1 MKKSTRKS
9 LLNKLYNLWREY
21 IYKRDKYKC
30 QLCGKSKRQGYVIN
44 AHHIVTKGS
53 SGFAGKYDVENG
65 VVLCFRCHKIDY
77 IALGDFCKKW
87 LKQKGLDYYELQDK
101 YSEVAGYKPTIY
113 DIETKLKILKDLQGD
128 DL

>member
-1 MKKSTRKS
+1 MKKPTKKS
-9 LLNKLYNLWREY
+9 LLKNLYNAWREY

-30 QLCGKSKRQGYVIN
+30 QMCGKSKRQGYVIN

-53 SGFAGKYDVENG
+53 SGFIGKYDVENG
-65 VVLCFRCHKIDY
+65 VVLCFQCHKMDY

-101 YSEVAGYKPTIY
+101 YSEVAGNKPTIS
-113 DIETKLKILKDLQGD
+113 DIETKLKVLQDLNNGV
-128 DL
+128 